1 MHELY
6 IRFNGNLCNLFI
18 VVYINI
24 FIYIYK
30 IDEVDNHKSYE
41 LLLRFLG
48 YSRLAWT
55 GIKVRVVKAND
66 ISLERG

>member
-48 YSRLAWT
+48 HSRLAWT